1 MNTSLRAAVFTLLG
15 LAAMF
20 DHSGAAPVNYHSRE
34 AAKAGKTMH
43 TPAVNTRAAYPVN
56 AAIAALPTITS
67 FSPASGPVGTLV
79 TINGTNLSAPTAFT
93 IGGQSAIAVSNT
105 GSVLVGMVM
114 PGAVTGTVS
123 VTTSGGTATSS
134 GSFTVIAAKAPA
146 AQQGPMLV
154 GTGSA
159 FVPEQGASV
168 SVSADGNTAIVGGE
182 FDNASVGAAWVYT
195 RSGGAWAQQGSK
207 LVGTG
212 SIGKAGQGGSV
223 SLSADGNTAIVS
235 GPGDNSNIGAVWVY
249 ARGGGTWS
257 QQGSK
262 LVGTGSVGAAS
273 QGVSVSLSADGNTA
287 IVGGINDNSEVGAAW
302 VFTRSGSTWA
312 QQGSKLVGTGSA
324 GASDQGRCVSISAD
338 GNTVIVG
345 GDGDN
350 SDAGAAWVYTR
361 SGGAWAQQGA
371 KLVGTGSAGVADQ
384 GEAVSLSADG
394 NTAMVG
400 GNTDNS
406 GVGAVWVFTRSGGAW
421 AQQGSKLVGSA
432 YVGSAREGWSVS
444 LSADGNTAVVGGPS
458 DNNGVGATWVYTRS
472 GGAWAQ
478 PGPKL
483 MGTGSTGQSKP
494 GQGDATALSADGSTA
509 IVGGPSANSE
519 IGAAWVF
526 TASPNALLAAI
537 KLSPAAALLNTGTTG
552 STTTYTASVANA
564 VASVTV
570 TPTAQDAGA
579 TIKVNGAAVS
589 SGAASGPVAL
599 AEGAATTINTIVTA
613 SDGTT
618 TRTYAIAVT
627 RAPSSNALLNAISI
641 NPFSTLTNTGT
652 VGSTTTY
659 TGSIGNAIASVM
671 LTPTAADANAAITVN
686 GAAVASGAASGPIV
700 LPGGQGAS
708 TTITVVVT
716 AQDGTTTHT
725 YTVTLTHAISSDA
738 LLSGLTLTPASV
750 LTNTG
755 TTGSTTTYTA
765 SVSNATTSVMV
776 TPTTADPAATVKV
789 NGATVSSGTASAPIT
804 IAPGAPTTITIVVTA
819 QDGTTHT
826 YAITTGNALLS
837 SIALT
842 PSSVLTNTGTTGS
855 TTTYTTTVSNTTAS
869 VRVTPVTNDPNSTIT
884 VNGATV
890 SSGTASGPIAVG
902 FGKTTIN
909 TIVTA
914 QGFAAV
920 RSYAIIVT
928 RLSTNA
934 LLSSIK
940 LNPDAILTNT
950 GTSGSTTTYS
960 TTESNPSSSVTVT
973 PVTQDPNATVTVNG
987 MAVASGTAS
996 ASIALAIG
1004 SNTITIAV
1012 TAQDPSVTRNYVIT
1026 VTRAS
1031 GPILSLRQ
1039 PVSLIQPADDVAIE
1053 NDGVLVHQGVT
1064 PNGDGINDVLTI
1076 DGILA
1081 YPDNQLTIVDR
1092 SGALIFQAW
1101 GYNNI
1106 SKVFDGHSSINGRMQ
1121 QPGTY
1126 FYALDYVAGGQN
1138 RRRTGYI
1145 LLKY

>member
-20 DHSGAAPVNYHSRE
+20 DHSGAAPVNYNSRE
-34 AAKAGKTMH
+34 APKAGKTIR
-43 TPAVNTRAAYPVN
+43 TPAANTRAAYPVK

-114 PGAVTGTVS
+114 PGAITGTVS
-123 VTTSGGTATSS
+123 VTTSGGTATGS
-134 GSFTVIAAKAPA
+134 GSFTIKAAKAPA

-168 SVSADGNTAIVGGE
+168 SVSADGNTAIVGGPT
-182 FDNASVGAAWVYT
+182 DNGNAGAAWIYT
-195 RSGGAWAQQGSK
+195 RSGGSWSQQGSK

-212 SIGKAGQGGSV
+212 SIGKSV
-223 SLSADGNTAIVS
+223 
-235 GPGDNSNIGAVWVY
+235 
-249 ARGGGTWS
+249 
-257 QQGSK
+257 
-262 LVGTGSVGAAS
+262 

-287 IVGGINDNSEVGAAW
+287 IVGGPADNSLQGAVWIYTRSGGTWSQQGSKLVGAGNTGAARQGFSVSLSADGNTAIVGGEQDNSNIGAAW
-302 VFTRSGSTWA
+302 VFTRSGSAWA
-312 QQGSKLVGTGSA
+312 QQGAKLVGTG
-324 GASDQGRCVSISAD
+324 GVGTPVQGFSVSISAD
-338 GNTVIVG
+338 GNTAIVG
-345 GDGDN
+345 GEEDN

-384 GEAVSLSADG
+384 GNAVSLSADG

-400 GNTDNS
+400 GDSDNS

-421 AQQGSKLVGSA
+421 AQQGSKLVGSG
-432 YVGSAREGWSVS
+432 YVGSAREGVFIS
-444 LSADGNTAVVGGPS
+444 LSADGNTAAVGAS
-458 DNNGVGATWVYTRS
+458 DDNNGIGATWVYTRS

-483 MGTGSTGQSKP
+483 IGTGNTGTGKP
-494 GQGDATALSADGSTA
+494 DQGSVALSADGSTVV
-509 IVGGPSANSE
+509 VGGSGANSE

-537 KLSPAAALLNTGTTG
+537 KLSPAAALVNTGTTG

-570 TPTAQDAGA
+570 TPTALDARA
-579 TIKVNGAAVS
+579 AIKVNGAAVS

-618 TRTYAIAVT
+618 TRTYAIALT

-686 GAAVASGAASGPIV
+686 GAVVASGAASGPIV

-708 TTITVVVT
+708 TTITLVVT

-725 YTVTLTHAISSDA
+725 YAVTLTHAISSDA
-738 LLSGLTLTPASV
+738 LLSALTLTPASV

-765 SVSNATTSVMV
+765 AVSNGTASVTV
-776 TPTTADPAATVKV
+776 TPTTEDPAATVKV
-789 NGATVSSGTASAPIT
+789 NGATVSSGTASAPVT

-884 VNGATV
+884 VNGAAV

-1004 SNTITIAV
+1004 SNTISIAV

-1053 NDGVLVHQGVT
+1053 NDGVLVHRGVT

-1106 SKVFDGHSSINGRMQ
+1106 SKVFDGHCSINGRMQ

-1126 FYALDYVAGGQN
+1126 FYALDYVVNGQN
-1138 RRRTGYI
+1138 RHKTGYI